1 MKTIA
6 LYSQPYLDKLNQYYT
21 NIITLS
27 NIPDGPL
34 ANYIVKIR
42 NPYLSPFKPL
52 PQYCTFVISKKNLHQ
67 PLDNCNEYF
76 VTDEM
81 PNLFSFLL
89 ETGYTIDTS
98 ITKMVL
104 QTGITF
110 HTNNAN
116 NLLCFITY
124 NP

>member
-6 LYSQPYLDKLNQYYT
+6 LYSQPYLDKSNQYYT

-42 NPYLSPFKPL
+42 NPYLSSFKPL
-52 PQYCTFVISKKNLHQ
+52 HEYCTFVISKKNMQ
-67 PLDNCNEYF
+67 QQLDNCNEYF
-76 VTDEM
+76 VTDEI

-89 ETGYTIDTS
+89 ESGYTIDTS
-98 ITKMVL
+98 ITKMIL

-116 NLLCFITY
+116 NLVCFITY
-124 NP
+124 HP